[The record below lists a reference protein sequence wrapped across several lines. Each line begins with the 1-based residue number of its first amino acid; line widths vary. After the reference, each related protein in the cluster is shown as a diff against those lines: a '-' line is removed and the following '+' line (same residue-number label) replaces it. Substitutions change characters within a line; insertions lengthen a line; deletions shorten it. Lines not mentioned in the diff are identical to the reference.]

1 MLRQLGAFSI
11 CRWNTHHKHRSFNIS
26 EPRINE
32 RIRVPEVRLVG
43 PAGEQ
48 VGIVRIEDALRLAAE
63 SDLDLVE
70 VAPQA
75 KPPVCKLMDFGK
87 YKYEAAVKAREARKN
102 QTNTVL
108 KEIRFRLKIDTHD
121 YETKRGHALRFL
133 GAGDKVKAMIQFRG
147 REQQRP
153 EMGLRLLQRFAEDV
167 AEVGVVESSPRID
180 GRNMVMVIGPL
191 KNKAEAKAEARR
203 ATQRAEAKA
212 QNEAKATGRVDTSGD
227 DQAPLTQSLADL
239 LPEGFQVNTAAEPEA
254 PAAAAAPEAAVE
266 TPAAA
271 APALRPSAGSSQG
284 CRGSSGAGGSEAG
297 GSQAGGSQGRKRP
310 EARSAQGC
318 PAAEG
323 HRHPRPQAPAAPKAA
338 EAATPAPAAP
348 SLRQCLLHRSRW
360 PGPLRRSPLHAP
372 RHHGPRPSRQAR
384 RPTSSKLRKVPP
396 SGSQQPACRPQGR
409 LHERTA
415 DIVCGYVRR
424 SVPMP
429 KMKTHSG
436 AKKRFKLTGSGK
448 LRRQQANR
456 RHYLEHKSSRLTR
469 RLAGD
474 KIVFKGDAKVIR
486 KMLGI

>member
-1 MLRQLGAFSI
+1 MLRQLGAFSV
-11 CRWNTHHKHRSFNIS
+11 CRWSTHLNHRSSNIS

-153 EMGLRLLQRFAEDV
+153 EMGIRLLQRFADDV

-180 GRNMVMVIGPL
+180 GRNMVMVVGPL

-212 QNEAKATGRVDTSGD
+212 QNEAKASGRVDVSR
-227 DQAPLTQSLADL
+227 DQPAMTQSLADL
-239 LPEGFQVNTAAEPEA
+239 LPEGFAVSTEEAAPEANTEAAAASAAVEA
-254 PAAAAAPEAAVE
+254 PAEAAAAPETEVPAEEAPKQEAPKQEAPKQEAPVQEAPKQEAPVKEAPKQAAPKRE
-266 TPAAA
+266 APKAAA
-271 APALRPSAGSSQG
+271 APRPAVS
-284 CRGSSGAGGSEAG
+284 
-297 GSQAGGSQGRKRP
+297 K
-310 EARSAQGC
+310 
-318 PAAEG
+318 PAAASKPPVAKEPVAPKPAEAAPVA
-323 HRHPRPQAPAAPKAA
+323 PRPAGIPSPPKPVARPAAPKPAA
-338 EAATPAPAAP
+338 RPAAP
-348 SLRQCLLHRSRW
+348 K
-360 PGPLRRSPLHAP
+360 PG
-372 RHHGPRPSRQAR
+372 
-384 RPTSSKLRKVPP
+384 SK
-396 SGSQQPACRPQGR
+396 
-409 LHERTA
+409 
-415 DIVCGYVRR
+415 
-424 SVPMP
+424 
-429 KMKTHSG
+429 KT
-436 AKKRFKLTGSGK
+436 
-448 LRRQQANR
+448 N
-456 RHYLEHKSSRLTR
+456 
-469 RLAGD
+469 
-474 KIVFKGDAKVIR
+474 
-486 KMLGI
+486 

>member
-1 MLRQLGAFSI
+1 MFDGMQGCRVPGWFGFGARRHRTRRAIWDAQPVLEAFDCSGN
-11 CRWNTHHKHRSFNIS
+11 WGPSLFAGTPQQHRSFNIS

-153 EMGLRLLQRFAEDV
+153 EMGIRLLQRFADDV

-180 GRNMVMVIGPL
+180 GRNMVMVVGPL

-212 QNEAKATGRVDTSGD
+212 QNEAKASGRVDVSGD

-239 LPEGFQVNTAAEPEA
+239 LPEGFTVSTEPEAAPEA
-254 PAAAAAPEAAVE
+254 PAQEAAPAVEPVAEEAPAKAAEAPKAEAPKAEAPKLEAPKAAAPKAEAPKAAAPKQEAPKQEAPKAAAPAPQPAAEKPEAAK
-266 TPAAA
+266 PAAA
-271 APALRPSAGSSQG
+271 AP
-284 CRGSSGAGGSEAG
+284 
-297 GSQAGGSQGRKRP
+297 K
-310 EARSAQGC
+310 
-318 PAAEG
+318 PAAVPAPPKPVA
-323 HRHPRPQAPAAPKAA
+323 RPAAPKPAA
-338 EAATPAPAAP
+338 RPAPKA
-348 SLRQCLLHRSRW
+348 
-360 PGPLRRSPLHAP
+360 
-372 RHHGPRPSRQAR
+372 
-384 RPTSSKLRKVPP
+384 VPK
-396 SGSQQPACRPQGR
+396 PAG
-409 LHERTA
+409 
-415 DIVCGYVRR
+415 
-424 SVPMP
+424 
-429 KMKTHSG
+429 KKT
-436 AKKRFKLTGSGK
+436 T
-448 LRRQQANR
+448 
-456 RHYLEHKSSRLTR
+456 
-469 RLAGD
+469 
-474 KIVFKGDAKVIR
+474 
-486 KMLGI
+486 

>member
-1 MLRQLGAFSI
+1 MPGLD
-11 CRWNTHHKHRSFNIS
+11 NNNRSFNIS

-153 EMGLRLLQRFAEDV
+153 EMGIRLLQRFADDV

-180 GRNMVMVIGPL
+180 GRNMVMVVGPL

-212 QNEAKATGRVDTSGD
+212 QNEAKAAGRVDTSGK
-227 DQAPLTQSLADL
+227 DQAPMTQSLADL
-239 LPEGFQVNTAAEPEA
+239 LPEGFTVATEPEA
-254 PAAAAAPEAAVE
+254 PAEQEAPKAEAPTQEAPKAEAPKAAPAPKQEAPKQEAPKAAAPKAAPAPR
-266 TPAAA
+266 PAAA
-271 APALRPSAGSSQG
+271 A
-284 CRGSSGAGGSEAG
+284 
-297 GSQAGGSQGRKRP
+297 KP
-310 EARSAQGC
+310 EAA
-318 PAAEG
+318 
-323 HRHPRPQAPAAPKAA
+323 APAAPKPAA
-338 EAATPAPAAP
+338 VPAPPKPVARPAAP
-348 SLRQCLLHRSRW
+348 KPAAR
-360 PGPLRRSPLHAP
+360 PAP
-372 RHHGPRPSRQAR
+372 KA
-384 RPTSSKLRKVPP
+384 VPK
-396 SGSQQPACRPQGR
+396 PAG
-409 LHERTA
+409 
-415 DIVCGYVRR
+415 
-424 SVPMP
+424 
-429 KMKTHSG
+429 KKT
-436 AKKRFKLTGSGK
+436 
-448 LRRQQANR
+448 N
-456 RHYLEHKSSRLTR
+456 
-469 RLAGD
+469 
-474 KIVFKGDAKVIR
+474 
-486 KMLGI
+486 

>member
-1 MLRQLGAFSI
+1 M
-11 CRWNTHHKHRSFNIS
+11 
-26 EPRINE
+26 NE

-153 EMGLRLLQRFAEDV
+153 EMGIRLLQRFADDV

-180 GRNMVMVIGPL
+180 GRNMVMVVGPL

-212 QNEAKATGRVDTSGD
+212 QNEAKASGRVDTSGD

-239 LPEGFQVNTAAEPEA
+239 LPEGFTVSTEPEA
-254 PAAAAAPEAAVE
+254 VAEAPAQEPAAVVEPAAAEAPAKAAEAPKQEAPQQEAPKQEAPKQEAPKAAAPKAAAPKAAAPKAAPAPKAVAE
-266 TPAAA
+266 KPAAA
-271 APALRPSAGSSQG
+271 APAAAP
-284 CRGSSGAGGSEAG
+284 
-297 GSQAGGSQGRKRP
+297 K
-310 EARSAQGC
+310 
-318 PAAEG
+318 PAAVPAPPKPVA
-323 HRHPRPQAPAAPKAA
+323 RPAAPKPAA
-338 EAATPAPAAP
+338 RPAPKA
-348 SLRQCLLHRSRW
+348 
-360 PGPLRRSPLHAP
+360 
-372 RHHGPRPSRQAR
+372 
-384 RPTSSKLRKVPP
+384 VPK
-396 SGSQQPACRPQGR
+396 PAG
-409 LHERTA
+409 
-415 DIVCGYVRR
+415 
-424 SVPMP
+424 
-429 KMKTHSG
+429 KKT
-436 AKKRFKLTGSGK
+436 T
-448 LRRQQANR
+448 
-456 RHYLEHKSSRLTR
+456 
-469 RLAGD
+469 
-474 KIVFKGDAKVIR
+474 
-486 KMLGI
+486 

>member
-1 MLRQLGAFSI
+1 LPDTT
-11 CRWNTHHKHRSFNIS
+11 NNNRSFNIS

-153 EMGLRLLQRFAEDV
+153 EMGIRLLQRFAEDV

-180 GRNMVMVIGPL
+180 GRNMVMVVGPL

-212 QNEAKATGRVDTSGD
+212 QNEAKAAARIDVSGD
-227 DQAPLTQSLADL
+227 DQAPLTQALADL
-239 LPEGFQVNTAAEPEA
+239 LPEGFTVSTEPEA
-254 PAAAAAPEAAVE
+254 PAQTPAPAVEPAEAEAPAKVAEAAPQEAPAPKKEAPKAPAPKQEAPKAPAPKQEARAAAPAPKPAATEKPEAA
-266 TPAAA
+266 PAAA
-271 APALRPSAGSSQG
+271 AP
-284 CRGSSGAGGSEAG
+284 
-297 GSQAGGSQGRKRP
+297 K
-310 EARSAQGC
+310 
-318 PAAEG
+318 PAAVPAPPKPVA
-323 HRHPRPQAPAAPKAA
+323 RPAAPKPGAR
-338 EAATPAPAAP
+338 PAPKA
-348 SLRQCLLHRSRW
+348 
-360 PGPLRRSPLHAP
+360 
-372 RHHGPRPSRQAR
+372 
-384 RPTSSKLRKVPP
+384 VPK
-396 SGSQQPACRPQGR
+396 PAG
-409 LHERTA
+409 
-415 DIVCGYVRR
+415 
-424 SVPMP
+424 
-429 KMKTHSG
+429 KKT
-436 AKKRFKLTGSGK
+436 T
-448 LRRQQANR
+448 
-456 RHYLEHKSSRLTR
+456 
-469 RLAGD
+469 
-474 KIVFKGDAKVIR
+474 
-486 KMLGI
+486 

>member
-1 MLRQLGAFSI
+1 MPG
-11 CRWNTHHKHRSFNIS
+11 NDNNNRSFNIS

-153 EMGLRLLQRFAEDV
+153 EMGIRLLQRFADDV

-180 GRNMVMVIGPL
+180 GRNMVMVVGPL

-212 QNEAKATGRVDTSGD
+212 QNEAKAAGRVDTSGK
-227 DQAPLTQSLADL
+227 DQAPMTQSLGDL
-239 LPEGFQVNTAAEPEA
+239 LPEGFTVSTEPEA
-254 PAAAAAPEAAVE
+254 PAEEQAPAVAEPAAPEVPAKAEAPKQEAPKQEAPKQEAPKAPAPAAKPAAAE
-266 TPAAA
+266 KPAAA
-271 APALRPSAGSSQG
+271 APAAP
-284 CRGSSGAGGSEAG
+284 
-297 GSQAGGSQGRKRP
+297 K
-310 EARSAQGC
+310 
-318 PAAEG
+318 PAAVPAPPKPVA
-323 HRHPRPQAPAAPKAA
+323 RPAAPK
-338 EAATPAPAAP
+338 
-348 SLRQCLLHRSRW
+348 
-360 PGPLRRSPLHAP
+360 PGA
-372 RHHGPRPSRQAR
+372 RP
-384 RPTSSKLRKVPP
+384 VPKAVPKP
-396 SGSQQPACRPQGR
+396 SG
-409 LHERTA
+409 
-415 DIVCGYVRR
+415 
-424 SVPMP
+424 
-429 KMKTHSG
+429 KKT
-436 AKKRFKLTGSGK
+436 T
-448 LRRQQANR
+448 
-456 RHYLEHKSSRLTR
+456 
-469 RLAGD
+469 
-474 KIVFKGDAKVIR
+474 
-486 KMLGI
+486 

>member
-1 MLRQLGAFSI
+1 LGQAQPIFEAFDCSGNWGPSLFAGI
-11 CRWNTHHKHRSFNIS
+11 PQQHRSFNIS

-153 EMGLRLLQRFAEDV
+153 EMGIRLLQRFAEDV

-180 GRNMVMVIGPL
+180 GRNMVMVVGPL

-212 QNEAKATGRVDTSGD
+212 ENEAKAAGRIDVSGD

-239 LPEGFQVNTAAEPEA
+239 LPEGFTISTEPEA
-254 PAAAAAPEAAVE
+254 VTEAPEQEAAPAVEPAATVAPAKEAAPKQEAPKAPAPKAAAPAPKAAAAPAPKAAAPAAKPAAEKPEAAK
-266 TPAAA
+266 PAAA
-271 APALRPSAGSSQG
+271 AP
-284 CRGSSGAGGSEAG
+284 
-297 GSQAGGSQGRKRP
+297 K
-310 EARSAQGC
+310 
-318 PAAEG
+318 PAAVPAPPKPVA
-323 HRHPRPQAPAAPKAA
+323 RPAAPKPAA
-338 EAATPAPAAP
+338 RPAPKA
-348 SLRQCLLHRSRW
+348 
-360 PGPLRRSPLHAP
+360 
-372 RHHGPRPSRQAR
+372 
-384 RPTSSKLRKVPP
+384 VPK
-396 SGSQQPACRPQGR
+396 PAG
-409 LHERTA
+409 
-415 DIVCGYVRR
+415 
-424 SVPMP
+424 
-429 KMKTHSG
+429 KKT
-436 AKKRFKLTGSGK
+436 T
-448 LRRQQANR
+448 
-456 RHYLEHKSSRLTR
+456 
-469 RLAGD
+469 
-474 KIVFKGDAKVIR
+474 
-486 KMLGI
+486 

>member
-1 MLRQLGAFSI
+1 M
-11 CRWNTHHKHRSFNIS
+11 NIS

-121 YETKRGHALRFL
+121 YETKKGHALRFL

-153 EMGLRLLQRFAEDV
+153 EMGIRLLQRFADDV
-167 AEVGVVESSPRID
+167 AEVGAIESTPRID

-203 ATQRAEAKA
+203 AAQRASDKAKA
-212 QNEAKATGRVDTSGD
+212 EAAKAGGVTADN
-227 DQAPLTQSLADL
+227 APLTQSLGDALPADFL
-239 LPEGFQVNTAAEPEA
+239 RAAGQTDEAAETEAAEVQSTEVEA
-254 PAAAAAPEAAVE
+254 PETETAEVETPEVEAEVAETAEVETAEAE

-271 APALRPSAGSSQG
+271 APKA
-284 CRGSSGAGGSEAG
+284 
-297 GSQAGGSQGRKRP
+297 QASK
-310 EARSAQGC
+310 AQA
-318 PAAEG
+318 PAAKAPAAKAPAAAPAKAPAAKAEAPAATASEPKQAATAKESAKPV
-323 HRHPRPQAPAAPKAA
+323 PRPQAPRPAEAAKPAAPKPSAPRPQA
-338 EAATPAPAAP
+338 PKPGAPRPGSSAPKPAAP
-348 SLRQCLLHRSRW
+348 RSS
-360 PGPLRRSPLHAP
+360 GRR
-372 RHHGPRPSRQAR
+372 G
-384 RPTSSKLRKVPP
+384 
-396 SGSQQPACRPQGR
+396 
-409 LHERTA
+409 
-415 DIVCGYVRR
+415 
-424 SVPMP
+424 
-429 KMKTHSG
+429 
-436 AKKRFKLTGSGK
+436 
-448 LRRQQANR
+448 N
-456 RHYLEHKSSRLTR
+456 
-469 RLAGD
+469 
-474 KIVFKGDAKVIR
+474 
-486 KMLGI
+486 

>member
-1 MLRQLGAFSI
+1 MLRQLGAFSV
-11 CRWNTHHKHRSFNIS
+11 CRWNIKHKHRSFNIS

-212 QNEAKATGRVDTSGD
+212 QNEAKASGRVDTSGAE
-227 DQAPLTQSLADL
+227 QAPLTQSLADL
-239 LPEGFQVNTAAEPEA
+239 LPEGYQVNTPAEPEA

-271 APALRPSAGSSQG
+271 A
-284 CRGSSGAGGSEAG
+284 EAPK
-297 GSQAGGSQGRKRP
+297 QEAPKQEAPKQEAPKQEAPKQEAPKVAPPKR
-310 EARSAQGC
+310 EAPKA
-318 PAAEG
+318 PAAK
-323 HRHPRPQAPAAPKAA
+323 PPAPAAAAPAAPKAA
-338 EAATPAPAAP
+338 EALAPAAP
-348 SLRQCLLHRSRW
+348 KPAAVPAPPKPVARPAAPKPAAR
-360 PGPLRRSPLHAP
+360 PAAP
-372 RHHGPRPSRQAR
+372 RATP
-384 RPTSSKLRKVPP
+384 K
-396 SGSQQPACRPQGR
+396 PAG
-409 LHERTA
+409 
-415 DIVCGYVRR
+415 
-424 SVPMP
+424 
-429 KMKTHSG
+429 KKT
-436 AKKRFKLTGSGK
+436 
-448 LRRQQANR
+448 N
-456 RHYLEHKSSRLTR
+456 
-469 RLAGD
+469 
-474 KIVFKGDAKVIR
+474 
-486 KMLGI
+486 